1 MSIARF
7 MRERSF
13 KVKKFKQ
20 QSLTIPGLAVTP
32 EQVIELCKTGQAVRV
47 HQSGSYDDDPNLERI
62 SPFQRGFEMVDL
74 APSPRE
80 AREELD
86 RLSMQIRKQ
95 KNVYASSPEAAQSAE
110 PAGSALGGGATA
122 SPQEAGEKKV

>member
-1 MSIARF
+1 MSVARF

-32 EQVIELCKTGQAVRV
+32 EQVIELCKSGQPVRV
-47 HQSGSYDDDPNLERI
+47 HQSGSYDDDPSLERI

-80 AREELD
+80 ARVELD
-86 RLSMQIRKQ
+86 RLSKQ
-95 KNVYASSPEAAQSAE
+95 LSERKNVYGSAPAAARSAE